1 MKKVEFEQ
9 IKSELWGIGLIKG
22 GHYAFRGVEEII
34 QKRLQDGWEYCGWV
48 PIEARA
54 TGDVEI
60 MSLVFQ
66 KYE

>member
-9 IKSELWGIGLIKG
+9 IKSELWRIGLIKG
-22 GHYAFRGVEEII
+22 GHYVFRGVEEII

>member
-22 GHYAFRGVEEII
+22 GHYVFRGVEEII

-48 PIEARA
+48 PI
-54 TGDVEI
+54 
-60 MSLVFQ
+60 
-66 KYE
+66 

>member
-9 IKSELWGIGLIKG
+9 IKSELWGIGLMKG
-22 GHYAFRGVEEII
+22 GNYVFRGVEEII
-34 QKRLQDGWEYCGWV
+34 QTRLQDGWEYCGWV